1 MGDVV
6 GVLLG
11 NLFSVGCCSIGFWFW
26 GRFVCLWLL
35 YDFGVVCGFI
45 R

>member
-1 MGDVV
+1 MVVVGGVV

-26 GRFVCLWLL
+26 DRFACLW
-35 YDFGVVCGFI
+35 
-45 R
+45 